1 GEATSGLR
9 PASASPHTSS
19 TMSLTLQL
27 RCRCASTV
35 VAFEAPLLKV
45 VAHGMETIFNTASP
59 SFVSA
64 EKQLTSEEEM
74 ERWKD
79 LPDYLRPETP
89 PAG

>member
-1 GEATSGLR
+1 MFEIGRDYKITTGLGDYEG
-9 PASASPHTSS
+9 SS
-19 TMSLTLQL
+19 V
-27 RCRCASTV
+27 STV